1 MQTYKVQDIRD
12 HFINELK
19 AKRFT
24 VDKTGQKTIEILGAS
39 FIANEPAIFGTPVD
53 EYIEKEFA
61 WYRSMSTNIKDIY
74 GPDRNPPA
82 AWQYAANTHGE
93 INSNYGLLI
102 WSEKYFNQFDRV
114 VEELDKK
121 GEPVASWLKMGLPQ
135 APQTKP
141 LSNQE
146 ILKFIHEKFVMFG
159 FEADYIVD
167 DNELIDFARA
177 IEERHGI
184 K

>member
-1 MQTYKVQDIRD
+1 MT
-12 HFINELK
+12 
-19 AKRFT
+19 
-24 VDKTGQKTIEILGAS
+24 
-39 FIANEPAIFGTPVD
+39 
-53 EYIEKEFA
+53 
-61 WYRSMSTNIKDIY
+61 IKDNGDGTFSIVA
-74 GPDRNPPA
+74 PC
-82 AWQYAANTHGE
+82 
-93 INSNYGLLI
+93 SF
-102 WSEKYFNQFDRV
+102 EK
-114 VEELDKK
+114 
-121 GEPVASWLKMGLPQ
+121 S
-135 APQTKP
+135 KP

>member
-1 MQTYKVQDIRD
+1 MT
-12 HFINELK
+12 LK
-19 AKRFT
+19 DNNDGTFSIVAPC
-24 VDKTGQKTIEILGAS
+24 S
-39 FIANEPAIFGTPVD
+39 F
-53 EYIEKEFA
+53 EK
-61 WYRSMSTNIKDIY
+61 
-74 GPDRNPPA
+74 P
-82 AWQYAANTHGE
+82 
-93 INSNYGLLI
+93 
-102 WSEKYFNQFDRV
+102 
-114 VEELDKK
+114 
-121 GEPVASWLKMGLPQ
+121 
-135 APQTKP
+135 KP